1 MADEREPPPFGED
14 ENQKDED
21 DLFAEASEEQEKESS
36 PEPEPQKVP
45 IKPDVDLFGEDEGD
59 EIKLNESDE
68 EPSQEEK
75 NDIFEDSK
83 PVVTPEPISAPPIKE
98 ETPKLPVT
106 QSSSAVEP
114 KVTTTRKNTDPP
126 EPENQYTLTIK
137 VAEPHKVG
145 DGMGA
150 YMVYKVITKTSN
162 PAFRKADLCVTRRFS
177 DFLGLYSK
185 LHEKHTKTGIIVP
198 PAPEKSVL
206 GMTKV
211 KISKEESNTADFIQR
226 RRAALERYLN
236 RTASHP
242 VLQIDPDFRE
252 FLEREGDLPK
262 ATNTSA
268 LSGAGVMRLFHKVG
282 DVVEKIAFRMDESD
296 EWFEEKQNQVESL
309 ENHLRKLHS
318 SMESLT
324 QHRRELSNM
333 TAQFAK
339 STAMLGTAEE
349 HTALSRALSQ
359 LAETE
364 ERIETVHADQSDH
377 DFFIMAELCKDYV
390 ALLGAVKEV
399 FHERVKCYKSWK
411 EAEATLTKKRE
422 NKAKLEIARKMDKV
436 PQAQDEISEWEMK
449 VDKGKDEFEKISKA
463 IRKEV
468 ARFDKFRVEDF
479 KDSVV
484 SYLEQLME
492 NQQRIMKCWEAF
504 LPEAKAIA

>member
-14 ENQKDED
+14 ENQKDDD
-21 DLFAEASEEQEKESS
+21 DLFAEASEEQGKEDS
-36 PEPEPQKVP
+36 PEPEPTKVA
-45 IKPDVDLFGEDEGD
+45 IKPDVDLFEDDGEEVNLGS
-59 EIKLNESDE
+59 EE
-68 EPSQEEK
+68 EPEKEERDEK

-83 PVVTPEPISAPPIKE
+83 PVAAPEPIISPPVKE
-98 ETPKLPVT
+98 ETPKLSVT
-106 QSSSAVEP
+106 QSSTAVET
-114 KVTTTRKNTDPP
+114 KVTSRKSTDPP
-126 EPENQYTLTIK
+126 EPENQYTISIK

-150 YMVYKVITKTSN
+150 YMVYKVITKTTI
-162 PAFRKADLCVTRRFS
+162 PAFRRAELCVTRRFS

-185 LHEKHTKTGIIVP
+185 LQEKHTKMGIIVP
-198 PAPEKSVL
+198 PAPEKSVI

-211 KISKEESNTADFIQR
+211 KMSKEESNAADFIQR

-236 RTASHP
+236 RTATHP
-242 VLQIDPDFRE
+242 VLQVDPDFRE

-262 ATNTSA
+262 ATSTSA
-268 LSGAGVMRLFHKVG
+268 LSGAGVMRLFHRVG
-282 DVVEKIAFRMDESD
+282 DVVEKISFKMDESD

-309 ENHLRKLHS
+309 ETHLRRLHN
-318 SMESLT
+318 SMETLT

-333 TAQFAK
+333 TAMFAK
-339 STAMLGTAEE
+339 SAAMLGTAEE

-364 ERIETVHADQSDH
+364 ERIETIHADQSEQ
-377 DFFIMAELCKDYV
+377 DFFVMAELCKDYV
-390 ALLGAVKEV
+390 SLLGAVKEV
-399 FHERVKCYKSWK
+399 FHERVKTYKTWK

-422 NKAKLEIARKMDKV
+422 NKVKLEIARKMDKI
-436 PQAQDEISEWEMK
+436 PQADDEISEWVKK
-449 VDKGKDEFEKISKA
+449 VEKGQEDFDRISKA

-468 ARFDKFRVEDF
+468 ARFDKYRVEDF

-484 SYLEQLME
+484 LYLEQLME
-492 NQQRIMKCWEAF
+492 NQKRIMKCWEAF